1 MSNFKWVCQLGFG
14 LMITHTDTQADPSG
28 VKSLKIYVVAIVLG
42 AGVGIISIGFLFA
55 VKTAKELI
63 WSSELERVNPWVVL
77 GICTMGG
84 LLVGLLNHVSEKSRL
99 QMHDLNEAI
108 DDMEE
113 AENQKVPSAR
123 LIFGRAGLG
132 VVSLGFG
139 GPLGPEAPLI
149 ALVSQLS
156 ARLSSILRVT
166 QARVVELSVA
176 GSLGVLVGVPL
187 VLAGLES
194 ETKAKSKTLGQRI
207 IAKGPEILAAISS
220 LFVITKLLPE
230 IGIHKFTSFNADEIG
245 FGVELIWVALIATVA
260 ALLGLAVLLATP
272 RVRAFSVS
280 RVPGGAIPSGVIS
293 GLILGLSA
301 IVTPLVLFSG
311 HHEIQTLL
319 DNDSTLG
326 ELITAL
332 TLKAL
337 VLIACLA
344 GGWYGGQIFPLAF
357 IGATSALIVANVVDS
372 SATLSL
378 VAAGFV
384 AAIAVGIKR
393 PVFAV
398 LIGFILFPAT
408 TWIPMLLATAVAVAV
423 IGNKSAEL
431 TNH

>member
-1 MSNFKWVCQLGFG
+1 
-14 LMITHTDTQADPSG
+14 
-28 VKSLKIYVVAIVLG
+28 
-42 AGVGIISIGFLFA
+42 
-55 VKTAKELI
+55 
-63 WSSELERVNPWVVL
+63 
-77 GICTMGG
+77 MGG

-113 AENQKVPSAR
+113 AEAQKVPPAR

-423 IGNKSAEL
+423 IGNKSAEV